1 MKPVALFVSGDDE
14 YTMQF
19 EENGE
24 RSFCALSLKDESFQF
39 EQNCTSTEAEKEL
52 VLACVEAF
60 HESRRTLFEN
70 SEPMVS
76 VVSGNPVV
84 STKKSLSPKR
94 FEVGKELSE
103 FRADI
108 DCEGRPTS
116 YDFKVVDNGVYIGID
131 GDENF
136 WRDIGGELNTAKP
149 LFKALTAFYKLR
161 CGQL

>member
-1 MKPVALFVSGDDE
+1 MKPVTLFVSIDNE
-14 YTMQF
+14 YIMQF
-19 EENGE
+19 EENG
-24 RSFCALSLKDESFQF
+24 RRLFCALRLNDESFQF
-39 EQNCTSTEAEKEL
+39 EQSCTFTDAEKEL

-76 VVSGNPVV
+76 VVSGNPVA

-94 FEVGKELSE
+94 LEVGKALSE

-116 YDFKVVDNGVYIGID
+116 YDFKVIDNGVYIGID

-136 WRDIGGELNTAKP
+136 WRDIGGELHTAKP

-161 CGQL
+161 CG